1 MQIVV
6 SFSNIQINISINIC
20 AEVIMFQKQYN
31 MNIEQIYRTSVFG
44 LCYAPV
50 RYVSGYV
57 HPSFDGKNS

>member
-1 MQIVV
+1 
-6 SFSNIQINISINIC
+6 
-20 AEVIMFQKQYN
+20 MFQKQYN